1 VTVLLEARHI
11 ETGYGKKPV
20 VRDVSVS
27 INHGEILAMI
37 GPNGAGKSTVL
48 KAICGLLPVW
58 RGDVLFEQKSISG
71 STPAKNVSRGMTF
84 CPQGN
89 RVFHGLTVKEN
100 LEIGGYSLSQREVKE
115 RIAQVVEL
123 FPALKD
129 RPRQDAGSLSGGE
142 QQMLALARALVAK
155 PKLLMLDEPSLGLA
169 PNLLAD
175 MFTRIVEINRQ
186 TGVAI
191 LIVEQ
196 KVDMV
201 LSICSRAYALK
212 LGRVS
217 FCGSAD
223 DLRTAKAGIRDLFL

>member
-1 VTVLLEARHI
+1 MLLEIKHV

-20 VRDVSVS
+20 LLDVSME
-27 INHGEILAMI
+27 IDQGEIVTII

-48 KAICGLLPVW
+48 KTTCGLLPAW
-58 RGDVLFEQKSISG
+58 RGDIVLEGKRISG
-71 STPAKNVSRGMTF
+71 STPAKNVSHGLTF

-100 LEIGGYSLSQREVKE
+100 LEIGGYSLPRKEAKE
-115 RIAQVVEL
+115 RIAQVLEL
-123 FPALKD
+123 FPVLKD
-129 RPRQDAGSLSGGE
+129 RSRQDAGNLSGGE
-142 QQMLALARALVAK
+142 QQMVALARALVPR

-175 MFTRIVEINRQ
+175 VFTRITEINRE

-196 KVDMV
+196 KVREV
-201 LSICSRAYALK
+201 LGICTRVYALK

-217 FCGSAD
+217 FKGLPDELQAD
-223 DLRTAKAGIRDLFL
+223 KAKIKDLFL